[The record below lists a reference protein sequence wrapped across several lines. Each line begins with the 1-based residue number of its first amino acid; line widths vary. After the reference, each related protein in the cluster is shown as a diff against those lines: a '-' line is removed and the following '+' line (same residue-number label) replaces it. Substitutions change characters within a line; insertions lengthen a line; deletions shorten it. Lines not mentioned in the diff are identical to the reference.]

1 MPGADNV
8 IVEARTALLDA
19 IAALEAHKASV
30 ILIGAQAI
38 YLRTGKA
45 TFALAEATKDSD
57 LAIDTRELGE
67 DPLLEEAMTSAGFIL
82 NPVSQQPGAWMSPN
96 GIPVDL
102 MVPEHLAGSGS
113 RRGVRIPPHSKHAA
127 RRAAGLEAA
136 LIDQSPM
143 TVGSLNGDGRSAV
156 INVAGSAALLVAKL
170 HELGERGRHSR
181 PSQRQGRARHLPTA
195 GGYRDSRSRQDH
207 AAPPC
212 RRSRAR
218 GHNTGAGLPGATLRN
233 RRRPRCHDGRSRRG
247 RSRPARHGFGF
258 GQPPRAGPTLS
269 LDVIGHG
276 APAPNQED

>member
-19 IAALEAHKASV
+19 ITALEAHKASV

-38 YLRTGKA
+38 YLRTGNA

-113 RRGVRIPPHSKHAA
+113 RAA
-127 RRAAGLEAA
+127 
-136 LIDQSPM
+136 
-143 TVGSLNGDGRSAV
+143 SA
-156 INVAGSAALLVAKL
+156 
-170 HELGERGRHSR
+170 SR
-181 PSQRQGRARHLPTA
+181 PTPSTLHAGRP
-195 GGYRDSRSRQDH
+195 DW
-207 AAPPC
+207 
-212 RRSRAR
+212 
-218 GHNTGAGLPGATLRN
+218 
-233 RRRPRCHDGRSRRG
+233 RPRSSTSHR
-247 RSRPARHGFGF
+247 
-258 GQPPRAGPTLS
+258 
-269 LDVIGHG
+269 
-276 APAPNQED
+276 